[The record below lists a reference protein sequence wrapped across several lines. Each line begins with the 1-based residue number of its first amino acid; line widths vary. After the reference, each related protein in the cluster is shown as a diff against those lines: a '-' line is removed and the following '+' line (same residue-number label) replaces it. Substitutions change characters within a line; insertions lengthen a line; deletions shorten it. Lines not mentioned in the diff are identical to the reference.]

1 MSAGDFAAV
10 IVVLLAFGA
19 FVIVLLAMQS
29 LMRSLR
35 ELRRSLDVLHD
46 ETVPLLEELRGTVR
60 DAGAEVERV
69 DQLLD
74 AAESISATVDSA
86 TRLSYLAFRAPLLRL
101 VAFFK
106 GIGRFIGRLLGR
118 RASKET
124 KAVRS
129 STGRR
134 AA

>member
-1 MSAGDFAAV
+1 MSATDFVAV

-29 LMRSLR
+29 LLRSLR

-46 ETVPLLEELRGTVR
+46 ETVPLLAELRGTVR

-74 AAESISATVDSA
+74 AAETISATVDSA
-86 TRLSYLAFRAPLLRL
+86 TRLSYLAFRAPLLRI

-106 GIGRFIGRLLGR
+106 GIGRFVGRLFGR
-118 RASKET
+118 RGPKET
-124 KAVRS
+124 NAVGT